1 MIIPVKC
8 FTCGKVI
15 GNKYLYY
22 LREVR
27 KMKMS
32 GKGVDSEVGVA
43 TAAAAAAA
51 SSSPSG
57 AAATSPSRTA
67 YLTTSDLG
75 VSYLTKE
82 LITKT
87 PEGHVLDRLGM
98 KKQCCRRHFLTHVDI
113 E

>member
-27 KMKMS
+27 KRKLG
-32 GKGVDSEVGVA
+32 GKRDETNVGKA
-43 TAAAAAAA
+43 TADGAASAAA
-51 SSSPSG
+51 SSSS
-57 AAATSPSRTA
+57 SHE

-82 LITKT
+82 LIMKT
-87 PEGHVLDRLGM
+87 PEGHVLDELGM
-98 KKQCCRRHFLTHVDI
+98 KKPCCRRHFLTHVDNH
-113 E
+113 

>member
-27 KMKMS
+27 KLKLS
-32 GKGVDSEVGVA
+32 GEAAADVPAVGPA
-43 TAAAAAAA
+43 TAAGDDSAA
-51 SSSPSG
+51 PKQVPVL
-57 AAATSPSRTA
+57 TSN
-67 YLTTSDLG
+67 DLG

-82 LITKT
+82 SIAKT
-87 PEGHVLDRLGM
+87 PEGIVLDRLKM
-98 KKQCCRRHFLTHVDI
+98 RKPCCRRHFLTHVDI

>member
-27 KMKMS
+27 RMKMN
-32 GKGVDSEVGVA
+32 GKSDGSEVGVA
-43 TAAAAAAA
+43 TASGAAAAAAAAA
-51 SSSPSG
+51 SSS
-57 AAATSPSRTA
+57 TSAPTPA
-67 YLTTSDLG
+67 YVTTSDLG

-82 LITKT
+82 LIMKT

-98 KKQCCRRHFLTHVDI
+98 KKPCCRRHFLTHVDI

>member
-27 KMKMS
+27 RMKMN
-32 GKGVDSEVGVA
+32 GKSDGSEVGVA
-43 TAAAAAAA
+43 TASGAAAAAAA
-51 SSSPSG
+51 SSS
-57 AAATSPSRTA
+57 TSAPIPT
-67 YLTTSDLG
+67 YVTTSDLG

-82 LITKT
+82 LIMKT

-98 KKQCCRRHFLTHVDI
+98 KKPCCRRHFLTHVDI